1 MTSPASIRGLRRI
14 MNELRAIEPD
24 FPASYAAVLLFI
36 AYHVE
41 TQGEEPNVAD
51 IANNTGIHSPSVS
64 RILLTLSDRRL
75 GRTSL
80 GEKRPA
86 GSRKA
91 LGLVSRTPDPVDLR
105 MIRLSLT
112 EKGKGLIARMTE
124 NLENT

>member
-1 MTSPASIRGLRRI
+1 MTSTSSIRSLRRI
-14 MNELRAIEPD
+14 VNELRAIEPD
-24 FPASYAAVLLFI
+24 FPASYAAVLLYI
-36 AYHVE
+36 VLHIE
-41 TQGEEPNVAD
+41 TRGEEPNVAD

-75 GRTSL
+75 GRSAL

-91 LGLVSRTPDPVDLR
+91 LGLVSRNPDPVDLR

-112 EKGKGLIARMTE
+112 EKGKGLVSRMSDNIETE
-124 NLENT
+124 